1 MAKEWAKAFYN
12 STAWQQARGAALKR
26 DRYTCQTEGCFH
38 VAEEVHHKIEL
49 TPENINNKRIALGMD
64 NLVSLCGQ
72 CHKQITKAE
81 HEKSNTGSVKLQRI
95 VFDENGY
102 PVKPPRG

>member
-1 MAKEWAKAFYN
+1 M
-12 STAWQQARGAALKR
+12 
-26 DRYTCQTEGCFH
+26 
-38 VAEEVHHKIEL
+38 AEEVHHKIEL

-72 CHKQITKAE
+72 CHKRITKAE

-102 PVKPPRG
+102 PVKPPPGVRQIWGGCSDRGRPIDVTHREKFA